1 MAYKLL
7 ENCPVCSHR
16 LHAVKLKCSSC
27 GTVIENE
34 FELSGFSRLSKE
46 QLGFLEVFIA
56 CRGSIKDV
64 ERALG
69 ISYPTVRA
77 KLDDVIGMLGLKV
90 AEQEPGEEV
99 SKREVLKRLDAGEI
113 TQEEALRAIKTGR
126 YEKKGGAENEG

>member
-7 ENCPVCSHR
+7 ENCPVCNSR
-16 LHAVKLKCSSC
+16 LNAVRLKCGRC

-34 FELSGFSRLSKE
+34 FELSGFSRLTKE

-77 KLDDVIGMLGLKV
+77 KLDGVIGALGLR
-90 AEQEPGEEV
+90 AEEPKDRV
-99 SKREVLKRLDAGEI
+99 SKKEVLSRLDAGEI
-113 TQEEALRAIKTGR
+113 SQEEALRAIKTGS
-126 YEKKGGAENEG
+126 YDE

>member
-7 ENCPVCSHR
+7 ENCPVCKKR
-16 LHAVKLKCSSC
+16 LHAVKLKCSGC

-77 KLDDVIGMLGLKV
+77 KLDDVIGALGLKV
-90 AEQEPGEEV
+90 EEQREEV
-99 SKREVLKRLDAGEI
+99 SKKEILKRLDAGEI
-113 TQEEALRAIKTGR
+113 TQEEALRAIKTGS
-126 YEKKGGAENEG
+126 YD

>member
-7 ENCPVCSHR
+7 ENCPVCNRR
-16 LHAVKLKCSSC
+16 LHAVKLKCSGC

-77 KLDDVIGMLGLKV
+77 KLDDVLGALGLK
-90 AEQEPGEEV
+90 ADEQKDRV
-99 SKREVLKRLDAGEI
+99 SKKEALKRLDAGEI
-113 TQEEALRAIKTGR
+113 TQEEALRAIKTGN
-126 YEKKGGAENEG
+126 YDE